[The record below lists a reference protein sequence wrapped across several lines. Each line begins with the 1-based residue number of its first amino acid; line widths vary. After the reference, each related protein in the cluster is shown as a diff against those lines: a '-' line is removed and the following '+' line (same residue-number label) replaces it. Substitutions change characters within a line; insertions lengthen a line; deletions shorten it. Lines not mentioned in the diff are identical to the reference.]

1 MIVSSLVLKIYTTM
15 CGSVALPAPPNTFCL
30 LTEDKYPS
38 YEQIKANFLMKN
50 DSYSVIRDKAQC
62 IFIRKD
68 AFQ

>member
-1 MIVSSLVLKIYTTM
+1 
-15 CGSVALPAPPNTFCL
+15 
-30 LTEDKYPS
+30 LTEGKYPS

>member
-1 MIVSSLVLKIYTTM
+1 MIVSSLVLKTYTTM
-15 CGSVALPAPPNTFCL
+15 CGKVALHSPPNTFCL

-68 AFQ
+68 AFP

>member
-15 CGSVALPAPPNTFCL
+15 CGKVALPSPPNTFCL
-30 LTEDKYPS
+30 LTEDRYPS
-38 YEQIKANFLMKN
+38 YEQSKANFLLKN

-62 IFIRKD
+62 LLIRKN

>member
-1 MIVSSLVLKIYTTM
+1 M
-15 CGSVALPAPPNTFCL
+15 CSKVALPSPPNNFCL

-62 IFIRKD
+62 LFIRKD